1 MSAEASRSTD
11 MVVASRNVLAKHSR
25 SFSWASVFLPADRR
39 DDAAVVYA
47 MCRLIDD
54 VADEADDAER
64 AEAQL
69 GLLREELEGKRAPRP
84 LVEQFL
90 TVVERR
96 QMDVTYALE
105 LIEGVESD
113 LGSVVFE
120 SDRELLRYCY
130 RVAGTVGLMMCG
142 VLGVDEKEA
151 LPHAIDLGV
160 AMQITNI
167 CRDVLEDAER
177 GRVYLPATR
186 LRDAGTTPE
195 AVLEGN
201 ADRAA
206 VARVVD
212 DLLVMADRYYASA
225 DDGMRYIPARCRLAI
240 VVASRV
246 YRAIGVKLRSNGSD
260 ALAGRTIVGA
270 AGKAWWVFLSLLAY
284 TSPRISGLG
293 SYRKHDAQLHEALRG
308 LPGVLAT

>member
-1 MSAEASRSTD
+1 

-54 VADEADDAER
+54 VADEADDVER
-64 AEAQL
+64 AEVQL

-96 QMDVTYALE
+96 HMDVTYALE

-186 LRDAGTTPE
+186 LREAGTTPD
-195 AVLEGN
+195 AVLEGD

-206 VARVVD
+206 VAQVVD
-212 DLLVMADRYYASA
+212 DLLFMADRYYASA

-270 AGKAWWVFLSLLAY
+270 AGTAWWVFLSLLAY

-308 LPGVLAT
+308 LPGVMAA